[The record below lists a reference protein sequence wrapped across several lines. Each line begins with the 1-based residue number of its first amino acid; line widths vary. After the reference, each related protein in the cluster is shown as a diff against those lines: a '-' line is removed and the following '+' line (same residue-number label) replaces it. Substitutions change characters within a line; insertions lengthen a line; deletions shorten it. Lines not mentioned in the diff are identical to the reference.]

1 MTSRPSLRAG
11 SMLLWT
17 LLVVV
22 AGLLSAA
29 VLGQGMGLRAQL
41 DEIVERIDAS
51 PLGEPLL
58 VASREGEHG
67 LYGEI
72 HALVPH
78 EFAKVADAFGSAA
91 NWCDIVFLHL
101 NVKACVADVAE
112 GRAGLRMYVG
122 RKYFQTPAQATS
134 VELQFR
140 VVEAGPRHLVT
151 ALSGERGPHGTG
163 DFRMELE
170 AIPVG
175 TERTLL
181 RFRYELDVGALT
193 RAAMAVYLST
203 AGRHRIGFSL
213 DESDRKPVRGLRGM
227 IERNAMRF
235 YLGLQAYLDTLHLPE
250 DERITARLENWFD
263 HTERYADQLHE
274 LDRDTYLDQK
284 LRELAQQRRL

>member
-1 MTSRPSLRAG
+1 MPRRLSVRAG
-11 SMLLWT
+11 SMLLCT

-22 AGLLSAA
+22 VGLLPVA
-29 VLGQGMGLRAQL
+29 VLGQGTGLRAQV
-41 DEIVERIDAS
+41 DAIVSRIEAS
-51 PLGEPLL
+51 PLGEPML
-58 VASREGEHG
+58 VASREGEHE

-78 EFAKVADAFGSAA
+78 EFAKVSDAFGSAA

-101 NVKACVADVAE
+101 NVKACVPAVAE
-112 GRAGLRMYVG
+112 GHSGLRMYVG
-122 RKYFQTPAQATS
+122 RKYFQRPAQATS
-134 VELQFR
+134 VELRFR
-140 VVEAGPRHLVT
+140 VFDAGPSRLVT
-151 ALSGERGPHGTG
+151 ELSGERGPHGTG

-175 TERTLL
+175 ADRTLL
-181 RFRYELDVGALT
+181 RFRYELEVGALT
-193 RAAMAVYLST
+193 RAAMGVYLST

-213 DESDRKPVRGLRGM
+213 DESDQKPVRGLRGM

-263 HTERYADQLHE
+263 HTQRYAEQLHE

-284 LRELAQQRRL
+284 RRELAQQRLL